1 MNNNR
6 HTFLGG
12 EQDTAACGRCG
23 LESCYWD
30 EIPCLVYTVTVI
42 LKGGAV
48 CAPHQ
53 FSSMFAAEYF
63 LEEVVAGDY
72 YDREEMSRVLLQDDG
87 IVLRERW
94 FTTAILRK

>member
-1 MNNNR
+1 M
-6 HTFLGG
+6 
-12 EQDTAACGRCG
+12 
-23 LESCYWD
+23 
-30 EIPCLVYTVTVI
+30 YTVTVI

-72 YDREEMSRVLLQDDG
+72 DGEVSRVLLQDDG
-87 IVLRERW
+87 VVLRERW
-94 FTTAILRK
+94 FTTALLRK

>member
-1 MNNNR
+1 M
-6 HTFLGG
+6 
-12 EQDTAACGRCG
+12 
-23 LESCYWD
+23 
-30 EIPCLVYTVTVI
+30 YTVTVI

-48 CAPHQ
+48 CEPHQ

-72 YDREEMSRVLLQDDG
+72 YASEEMSRVLLQDDG